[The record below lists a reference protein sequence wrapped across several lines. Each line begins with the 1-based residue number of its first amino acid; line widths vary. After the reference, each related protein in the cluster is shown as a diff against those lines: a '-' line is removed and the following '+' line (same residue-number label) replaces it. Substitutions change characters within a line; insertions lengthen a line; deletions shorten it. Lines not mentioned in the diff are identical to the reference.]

1 MSPAPLAVAVVW
13 HMHQPWYRDEA
24 AGEFVLPWVRRR
36 ATKDYLHMLRIL
48 ERHPRVRVTMNVV
61 PSLLAQL
68 ELYAAGDAADAER
81 ELCLR
86 SADDL
91 TPAERDFLVAGARRE
106 DYGRRVQLFAP
117 YVELVGRLAG
127 AGDASAAS
135 VADIRDLQLWTLL
148 LGIDPGWIR
157 GDPDLHAL
165 ALRGRGF
172 RELDKVLVDAHQL
185 TLLQTVIPA
194 YRDAVAGGRVE
205 PMTSPYHHPI
215 LPLLIDA
222 ESARVAA
229 PGIALPAHPL
239 RDEADAAEQ
248 VRRGREEFARITGYE
263 AAGMWPPECA
273 VSPAAA
279 ALLHRCGARF
289 AVSDETVLQR
299 TLGRDVRA
307 GAELYRP
314 HTDASGLTLVFR
326 DAQLSN
332 LVGFS
337 YQSMA
342 AAEAAA
348 DLVRRLEEIAAQQ
361 EPDEPPRLVT
371 IALDGEN
378 FKDFYEENGGP
389 FLDAFY
395 AALVSSP
402 SLRSTHVGAF
412 LDAHPQSAL
421 TLPPLWTGSWI
432 DADLRTWIGEPAHN
446 RAWAL
451 LGSTRD
457 ALEGA
462 GGGTAHPRAHD
473 EVLIAEA
480 SDWYWW
486 FGRRHDSGSDA
497 AWDAL
502 FRAHLRNAYTF
513 AGLAVPGELEHPI
526 LGSAALGNDCA
537 PLRSIDPAAEG
548 VAEWHSAGSAEV
560 GAALGAM
567 RPPASS
573 VSRVLYGA
581 GGGSLHVRF
590 GDTAPRFDRAVIDA
604 GANGRLVVERP
615 VRNLAIPL
623 HGSADFSVLLEESG
637 RGTERVP
644 ATGTLHVPSP
654 GGAGRRPLRVLVVAA
669 ECAPLA
675 VFGGLAEVVAETV
688 AAAAALGHD
697 VVLAVPLHRGAHLG
711 QDPGV
716 RLGRLS
722 GGWTGDDVTARVIQ
736 GALPGPGIPV
746 LSIDSPAQFD
756 RDSAYGEAD
765 DGERYLA
772 FCALVSALLAA
783 TAFAPDVVLG
793 FEWQTAALLAAL
805 AASDDPP
812 ATVFSVFADSP
823 GYRVDASGV
832 PRRAATAARGDE
844 IDLADLGREAA
855 TIVAIGTGG
864 DGLVDIYES
873 ALELTRRER
882 SHRPDPN

>member
-1 MSPAPLAVAVVW
+1 MPRAPLAVAVVW

-48 ERHPRVRVTMNVV
+48 ERHPQVRVTMNMV

-68 ELYAAGDAADAER
+68 ELYATGDAADAER

-86 SADDL
+86 GADDL
-91 TPAERDFLVAGARRE
+91 TPGERDFLLASARRE

-117 YVELVGRLAG
+117 YVELVDRLAG
-127 AGDASAAS
+127 AAGASSAS

-148 LGIDPGWIR
+148 LGIEPGWIR
-157 GDPDLHAL
+157 GDPELHAL
-165 ALRGRGF
+165 AVRGRGF

-194 YRDAVAGGRVE
+194 YRDAVAAGRVE

-229 PGIALPAHPL
+229 PEIALPSQPF
-239 RDEADAAEQ
+239 RDESDAAEQ
-248 VRRGREEFARITGYE
+248 VRRGRAEFARITGHE

-279 ALLHRCGARF
+279 VLMRRCGARF
-289 AVSDETVLQR
+289 AVSDETVLER

-314 HTDASGLTLVFR
+314 HVDASGLTMVFR
-326 DAQLSN
+326 DARLSN
-332 LVGFS
+332 LIGFS
-337 YQSMA
+337 YQSMPA
-342 AAEAAA
+342 AVAAA
-348 DLVRRLEEIAAQQ
+348 DLVCRLEEIATHQ
-361 EPDEPPRLVT
+361 EPADPPGLVT

-378 FKDFYEENGGP
+378 FKDFYEENATP

-395 AALVSSP
+395 AGLVASP
-402 SLRSTHVGAF
+402 SLQSTHVGAF
-412 LDAHPQSAL
+412 LDTHPQSVL
-421 TLPPLWTGSWI
+421 TLPSLWTGSWI

-446 RAWAL
+446 RAWTL

-457 ALEGA
+457 AVNAA
-462 GGGTAHPRAHD
+462 GGAAAHPRAHD
-473 EVLIAEA
+473 EVLIAQA

-502 FRAHLRNAYTF
+502 FRAHLRNAYAF
-513 AGLAVPGELEHPI
+513 AGLAVPGELEHPV
-526 LGSAALGNDCA
+526 LGSPAVGNDCA
-537 PLRSIDPAAEG
+537 PLRSIDPPAEGAAE
-548 VAEWHSAGSAEV
+548 WLSAGSAEV
-560 GAALGAM
+560 GAALGSM

-590 GDTAPRFDRAVIDA
+590 GDTAPRFDRAVVDA
-604 GANGRLVVERP
+604 GDDGRLVVDRP
-615 VRNLAIPL
+615 VRNLAIAL
-623 HGSADFSVLLEESG
+623 RGSADFSVLLEESG

-644 ATGTLHVPSP
+644 ATGTIHVQAPRR
-654 GGAGRRPLRVLVVAA
+654 GAPRPLRVLIAAA
-669 ECAPLA
+669 ECAPVA
-675 VFGGLAEVVAETV
+675 VFGALADAVAETV
-688 AAAAALGHD
+688 AAAASLGHD
-697 VVLAVPLHRGAHLG
+697 VVLAIPLHRGARLG
-711 QDPGV
+711 RDPGV
-716 RLGRLS
+716 RLGHLS
-722 GGWTGDDVTARVIQ
+722 GDWPGGAVTARVLQ
-736 GALPGPGIPV
+736 GALPGPGIPLMSV
-746 LSIDSPAQFD
+746 DSPGHFD
-756 RDSAYGEAD
+756 RETPYGEPD

-772 FCALVSALLAA
+772 FCALVSALLRA
-783 TAFAPDVVLG
+783 TGFAPDVVHG
-793 FEWQTAALLAAL
+793 FEWQTAALLGAL

-812 ATVFSVFADSP
+812 ATVFSVSADSP
-823 GYRVDASGV
+823 GYRVDASAV
-832 PRRAATAARGDE
+832 PGGPASAAWGDE
-844 IDLADLGREAA
+844 IDLVDLGREAA
-855 TIVAIGTGG
+855 TIVAMGASGG
-864 DGLVDIYES
+864 DLADVYDS
-873 ALELTRRER
+873 ALELTRQGR
-882 SHRPDPN
+882 SNRPEPT